1 MNLGYFSLFSQ
12 KFNFKNS
19 KKITAAP
26 KKRPLFAFYCLFIA
40 IPEKQKALPSTCLQ
54 QSNIGLFQ
62 LSLSQIQR
70 NFQFSLMLTGTF
82 KHIVHHNGLANGT
95 QSRSEERRVGKEC

>member
-62 LSLSQIQR
+62 LSLGQIQR

-82 KHIVHHNGLANGT
+82 KH
-95 QSRSEERRVGKEC
+95 RSEERRVGKECRSRRAPYH